1 MKCAYWHWALG
12 TVHGCIFSRECTVSL
27 LRKILWSMPSP
38 LINAYVWII
47 IDGKWVL
54 AATEFDLGGD
64 RIIILFPFGA
74 SQWIIFVSTVNWHRT
89 FLWVAL
95 YGLSTGSYLITEV
108 KSCWAGSI
116 SRLVT
121 ILVSLCCMPGEVR
134 LGLCSTLVPPT
145 SGSVCGLSF
154 SQSQPGFFSGYS
166 GFPSSLKLTPSQKN
180 IWLRCSAPGS

>member
-1 MKCAYWHWALG
+1 MHPRVHFLCCDFLDAHEVCVLTLG
-12 TVHGCIFSRECTVSL
+12 TGHCARLHFFAWVYSQFAKKNLVVYAFSFDQCL
-27 LRKILWSMPSP
+27 
-38 LINAYVWII
+38 WII

-64 RIIILFPFGA
+64 RIIILFPLGA

-89 FLWVAL
+89 FRWVAL
-95 YGLSTGSYLITEV
+95 YGLSTGSHLITEV

-134 LGLCSTLVPPT
+134 LGLCSTLVPPS
-145 SGSVCGLSF
+145 SGKIGRASCRERV
-154 SQSQPGFFSGYS
+154 
-166 GFPSSLKLTPSQKN
+166 
-180 IWLRCSAPGS
+180 